1 MKGYRVA
8 KNIPVPNLEGR
19 GRKTMYDFPHLEIG
33 ESFLVTSKSEVFSAR
48 KRYRKQG
55 MEIVSRTMGD
65 NNWRI
70 WRVQ

>member
-8 KNIPVPNLEGR
+8 KNIPIPEGR
-19 GRKTMYDFPHLEIG
+19 GRRKIYDFPNLEIG

-48 KRYRKQG
+48 KRFRNQG
-55 MEIVSRTMGD
+55 MEVVSRTMGN